1 MNLGTLSP
9 ELATSIMKKKR
20 RKMLATHD
28 RGVCDMD
35 EIHADFTDVI
45 QGRRRQ
51 NAKGNEGERVFLSLC
66 SDQKNKGQDG
76 WSVVVVKGRR

>member
-1 MNLGTLSP
+1 
-9 ELATSIMKKKR
+9 
-20 RKMLATHD
+20 MLATHD
-28 RGVCDMD
+28 RGVCDMG

-66 SDQKNKGQDG
+66 SDQNKGPDG
-76 WSVVVVKGRR
+76 WLVAVVKGRR